1 MPEETIL
8 KTYCD
13 KMLQALKNLLDPQY
27 GDSLGIL
34 AEREGRELIREIENR
49 NNDTI

>member
-1 MPEETIL
+1 MSEETIL

-13 KMLQALKNLLDPQY
+13 KLLQALKNLLDPQY

-34 AEREGRELIREIENR
+34 AEREGRALIREIENKHSEK
-49 NNDTI
+49 